1 MNTDLNL
8 PPEAEQQMN
17 LLLDAAVNVALKH
30 EQPEPFLEWC
40 GQYAPSI
47 APLLFPPQATPAEQ
61 HRIAALLARHL
72 WNAMPLPANQ
82 YRPKPLPKP
91 QRNDPCPCGSLRKY
105 KQCCAAIESSVPPA
119 PADLLLEK
127 VLERMPLKQ
136 LACLPLK
143 WLSLEALG
151 QIAESWIERGETK
164 RATAMLE
171 PIFADVGSLDERAE
185 WAFDTLANAYVELD
199 KPKKRIQLVESVM
212 QAPNI
217 WLRSAALHRRATM
230 FADERDFAGAWQ
242 IFKEA
247 QRLQPD
253 NVSLSHL
260 EVLLLICENRR
271 EEAEARAEFWIARL
285 KRMGGYDDLIEQL
298 QRMIASFDAIQHELM
313 PQPPVELAQL
323 KTLAAQLPEPGCLYR
338 LEVHDGDA
346 GELMPLPQLA
356 ELEKTWRQRFFGDE
370 KFGIDPEEA
379 LFDAL
384 NHADEWLGWLQAN
397 PDALQSFTIIEQ
409 LTDVGMV
416 LVGEDNSWL
425 DGFVA
430 PLAAH
435 AERLLRCVLAA
446 NRADACKLEWGWLN
460 NRPALR
466 AIQNHAWLLVQ
477 QRQDLDAAQAL
488 LEWLLNTLNPADN
501 QGIRFILARLYLLE
515 NRPQPLLDLL
525 KHHGDEGAELMYHR
539 VLALYMAGKKAEAK
553 RALQRAA
560 ERWPEVLKMLQAIKP
575 RKPKLSPHG
584 VTVGGKDEAWLYR
597 DQFLALWQQYG
608 ADALLQA

>member
-1 MNTDLNL
+1 MHTEPNL
-8 PPEAEQQMN
+8 SPEAGQQLN
-17 LLLDAAVNVALKH
+17 ILLDAAVNIALKH
-30 EQPEPFLEWC
+30 EQAEPFLEWC
-40 GQYAPSI
+40 SQYAPSI
-47 APLLFPPQATPAEQ
+47 APLLFPPQADAAEQ
-61 HRIAALLARHL
+61 HQIAALLARHL
-72 WNAMPLPANQ
+72 WNAMPLPGNQ

-91 QRNDPCPCGSLRKY
+91 QRNDPCLCGSGRKY
-105 KQCCAAIESSVPPA
+105 KQCCASMESSVPPA
-119 PADLLLEK
+119 PNNLLLEK
-127 VLERMPLKQ
+127 VLERTPQKYLSD
-136 LACLPLK
+136 LPLK
-143 WLSLEALG
+143 WLSLETLA
-151 QIAESWIERGETK
+151 QIAESWVERGEAK
-164 RATAMLE
+164 RAAAMLE
-171 PIFADVGSLDERAE
+171 PAFTDVSQLDERAE

-212 QAPNI
+212 QAPNV

-230 FADERDFAGAWQ
+230 YADERDFAAAWQ
-242 IFKEA
+242 VFKDA

-285 KRMGGYDDLIEQL
+285 KRMGGYDNLIEQL

-313 PQPPVELAQL
+313 PQSPVELEQL
-323 KTLAAQLPEPGCLYR
+323 KTLAAQLPQPVCLYR
-338 LEVHDGDA
+338 LEVQDGDA
-346 GELMPLPQLA
+346 GELTPLPQLA
-356 ELEKTWRQRFFGDE
+356 ELEQTWRQRFFGDE

-384 NHADEWLGWLQAN
+384 NHADEWLGWLQDN
-397 PDALQSFTIIEQ
+397 PDALHSFSIIEQ

-416 LVGEDNSWL
+416 LVGEDDSWL

-435 AERLLRCVLAA
+435 AEQLLRCVLAA
-446 NRADACKLEWGWLN
+446 NQAETCRLEWGWLN

-477 QRQDLDAAQAL
+477 QQQDLDAAQAL

-525 KHHGDEGAELMYHR
+525 KRHGDESAELMYHR
-539 VLALYMAGKKAEAK
+539 ALALYMAGKKAEAK
-553 RALQRAA
+553 RALQHAA
-560 ERWPEVLKMLQAIKP
+560 ERWPEVLKMLQALKP
-575 RKPKLSPHG
+575 RKPKLSQHG
-584 VTVGGKDEAWLYR
+584 VTAGGKDEAWLYR
-597 DQFLALWQQYG
+597 DQFLPLWQQYG
-608 ADALLQA
+608 ADSLLQG

>member
-1 MNTDLNL
+1 MNQTSDTVDSFDT
-8 PPEAEQQMN
+8 
-17 LLLDAAVNVALKH
+17 LLDAAARVALKTPDLAAFCDWFA
-30 EQPEPFLEWC
+30 EA
-40 GQYAPSI
+40 APAL
-47 APLLFPPQATPAEQ
+47 APQLFP
-61 HRIAALLARHL
+61 AAADVQVRRQLANVMARAL
-72 WNAMPLPANQ
+72 FGALPLPANQ
-82 YRPKPLPKP
+82 FRPKPLAKP
-91 QRNDPCPCGSLRKY
+91 QRNDPCPCGSGRKY
-105 KQCCAAIESSVPPA
+105 KQCCAVLEQDLPGFPPEQLLLHVLNNLSQKA
-119 PADLLLEK
+119 LGELPLRYLSPEHLAAVAQQWLEQGDAKRVAALLEPLFADLK
-127 VLERMPLKQ
+127 
-136 LACLPLK
+136 A
-143 WLSLEALG
+143 
-151 QIAESWIERGETK
+151 
-164 RATAMLE
+164 
-171 PIFADVGSLDERAE
+171 LDERAE

-199 KPKKRIQLVESVM
+199 KPKKRIQLVEGVM

-313 PQPPVELAQL
+313 PQPPVELEQL
-323 KTLAAQLPEPGCLYR
+323 KTLAAQLPQPVCLYR
-338 LEVHDGDA
+338 LEVQDGDA
-346 GELMPLPQLA
+346 GELTPLPQLA
-356 ELEKTWRQRFFGDE
+356 ELEQTWRQRFFGDE

-397 PDALQSFTIIEQ
+397 PDALHSFSIIEQ

-416 LVGEDNSWL
+416 LVGEDDSWL

-435 AERLLRCVLAA
+435 AEQLLRCVLAA
-446 NRADACKLEWGWLN
+446 NQAETCRLEWGWLN

-477 QRQDLDAAQAL
+477 QQQDLDAAQAL

-525 KHHGDEGAELMYHR
+525 KRHGDESAELMYHR
-539 VLALYMAGKKAEAK
+539 ALALYMAGKKAEAK
-553 RALQRAA
+553 RALQHAA
-560 ERWPEVLKMLQAIKP
+560 ERWPEVLKMLQALKP
-575 RKPKLSPHG
+575 RKPKLSQHG
-584 VTVGGKDEAWLYR
+584 VTAGGKDEAWLYR
-597 DQFLALWQQYG
+597 DQFLPLWQQYG
-608 ADALLQA
+608 ADSLLQG